1 MWCVRSWVIIS
12 ELPQITPDFLDE
24 NEKLCQTVPNSKKGG
39 PYSKKERDS
48 RRDEVY
54 RLCFEY
60 GYSARKI
67 SELKKINRNTINGDI
82 QYWYDK
88 VVKNWNS
95 LDPEFLVIKNIE
107 RLELQKTR
115 LIENLHRTKIQ
126 QEKIPIERLAFDIES
141 KILQTQLKMNAS
153 TEKAHKLA
161 TKWLNDW
168 MKRNN
173 LKDRY
178 ISYGDTMSVS
188 GKTYE
193 KIRRL
198 LKDE

>member
-1 MWCVRSWVIIS
+1 M
-12 ELPQITPDFLDE
+12 EDGLPHITDE
-24 NEKLCQTVPNSKKGG
+24 FILENKNHYPKVNSQRRKGG
-39 PYSKKERDS
+39 PYSKQQRDK
-48 RRDEVY
+48 RREEVY

-60 GYSARKI
+60 GYTARKI
-67 SELKKINRNTINGDI
+67 SELMKINRNTINGDV

-88 VVKNWNS
+88 VVKNWNG

-107 RLELQKTR
+107 RLELQRTR
-115 LIENLHRTKIQ
+115 LVENLHRTKIQ
-126 QEKIPIERLAFDIES
+126 QEKISIERLAFDVES
-141 KILQTQLKMNAS
+141 KILQIQLKMIAS
-153 TEKAHKLA
+153 IENGHKLA
-161 TKWLNDW
+161 TKWLNGW
-168 MKRNN
+168 MKKNN

-178 ISYGDTMSVS
+178 ISYGDTVSVS

>member
-1 MWCVRSWVIIS
+1 M
-12 ELPQITPDFLDE
+12 EDGLPYITEEFILE
-24 NEKLCQTVPNSKKGG
+24 NKNHHQKVNSQRRKGG
-39 PYSKKERDS
+39 PYSNQQRDK
-48 RRDEVY
+48 RREEVY

-67 SELKKINRNTINGDI
+67 SELIKINRNTINGDI
-82 QYWYDK
+82 QYWYEK
-88 VVKNWNS
+88 VVKNWNGLS
-95 LDPEFLVIKNIE
+95 PEFLVIKNIE

-141 KILQTQLKMNAS
+141 KILQTQLKMIAS
-153 TEKAHKLA
+153 IENGHKLA
-161 TKWLNDW
+161 TKWLNNW

-178 ISYGDTMSVS
+178 ISYGDTMNVS
-188 GKTYE
+188 GKIYE
-193 KIRRL
+193 KIRHL

>member
-12 ELPQITPDFLDE
+12 ELPQITSDFLDE
-24 NEKLCQTVPNSKKGG
+24 NEKLCQTAPNSKKGG

-48 RRDEVY
+48 RREEVY
-54 RLCFEY
+54 RLHFEY
-60 GYSARKI
+60 GYTARKI
-67 SELKKINRNTINGDI
+67 SELMKINRNTINGDI
-82 QYWYDK
+82 QYWYGT
-88 VVKNWNS
+88 VVKNWNG
-95 LDPEFLVIKNIE
+95 LGPEFLVIKNIE
-107 RLELQKTR
+107 RLELQRTR
-115 LIENLHRTKIQ
+115 LVENLHRTKIQ
-126 QEKIPIERLAFDIES
+126 QEKIPIERLAFDVES

-153 TEKAHKLA
+153 NENAHKLA
-161 TKWLNDW
+161 TKWLNTW

-178 ISYGDTMSVS
+178 ISYGDAMSVS

-193 KIRRL
+193 KIRHL